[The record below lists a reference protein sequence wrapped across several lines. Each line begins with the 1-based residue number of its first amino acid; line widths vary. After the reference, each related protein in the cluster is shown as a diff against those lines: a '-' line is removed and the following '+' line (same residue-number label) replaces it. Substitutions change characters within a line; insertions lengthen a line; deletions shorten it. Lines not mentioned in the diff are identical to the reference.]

1 MMKDFSKHII
11 SPESSIQEALQK
23 LNNLSENLTLFVV
36 DNNNVL
42 SGTVTDGDI
51 RRGLLSG
58 RTLQDHVS
66 TIMHKEFRRLEKNSY
81 TLEAIE
87 NLRSAN
93 IMLVPLLDEEK
104 RLLKIINLK
113 EQRTMLPLNAI
124 IMAGGKGLRLKPLTD
139 SVPKP
144 LLMVG
149 EKTIIEHTIDRL
161 SYFGIENIEIA
172 VGYLGHKIEE
182 HIGNGASR
190 NLNIRY
196 IYEKDPLGTIGAV
209 KATGTDHHA
218 TILLMNSDLLTDIN
232 LEDFFKTFTEKNADM
247 AVASIPYKQEI
258 PYAVLEVNNGEVT
271 ALKEKP
277 TYTYYSN
284 AGIYLIKKE
293 LLELI
298 PENTFYNTT
307 DLMEQVIAT
316 GRKLISYPILGYWL
330 DIGKPDDFL
339 KAQEDIKHLNLKN

>member
-1 MMKDFSKHII
+1 M
-11 SPESSIQEALQK
+11 QK

>member
-1 MMKDFSKHII
+1 
-11 SPESSIQEALQK
+11 
-23 LNNLSENLTLFVV
+23 
-36 DNNNVL
+36 
-42 SGTVTDGDI
+42 
-51 RRGLLSG
+51 
-58 RTLQDHVS
+58 
-66 TIMHKEFRRLEKNSY
+66 
-81 TLEAIE
+81 
-87 NLRSAN
+87 
-93 IMLVPLLDEEK
+93 
-104 RLLKIINLK
+104 
-113 EQRTMLPLNAI
+113 
-124 IMAGGKGLRLKPLTD
+124 
-139 SVPKP
+139 
-144 LLMVG
+144 
-149 EKTIIEHTIDRL
+149 
-161 SYFGIENIEIA
+161 

-209 KATGTDHHA
+209 KATGTDHHE

-258 PYAVLEVNNGEVT
+258 PYAVLEVSNGEVT

>member
-1 MMKDFSKHII
+1 MKDFSKHII

-36 DNNNVL
+36 EGNKVL

-58 RTLQDHVS
+58 RTLQDHVN
-66 TIMHKEFRRLEKNSY
+66 TIMHREFRRLEKKNY
-81 TLEAIE
+81 TPEAIA
-87 NLRSAN
+87 NLRNEN
-93 IMLVPLLDEEK
+93 IMLVPFLDEEK

-113 EQRTMLPLNAI
+113 EQRTVLPLNAI

-149 EKTIIEHTIDRL
+149 NKTIIEHTIDRL
-161 SYFGIENIEIA
+161 SYFGIGNIEIA

-182 HIGNGASR
+182 HIGNGDSR
-190 NLNIRY
+190 NLNISY

-209 KATGTDHHA
+209 KSTGMEHHPA
-218 TILLMNSDLLTDIN
+218 ILLMNSDLLTDIN

-247 AVASIPYKQEI
+247 AVASVPYKQEI
-258 PYAVLEVNNGEVT
+258 PYAVLEVSNGEVT

-293 LLELI
+293 LLDLI

-307 DLMEQVIAT
+307 DLMEKVIAS

-330 DIGKPDDFL
+330 DIGKPDDFQR
-339 KAQEDIKHLNLKN
+339 AQEDIRHLNLKN

>member
-1 MMKDFSKHII
+1 M
-11 SPESSIQEALQK
+11 QK

-209 KATGTDHHA
+209 KATGTDHHE

-258 PYAVLEVNNGEVT
+258 PYAVLEVSNGEVT